1 MSTSEDPQATS
12 EPAKNGFV
20 TYLTFQEP
28 KEEPKKPE
36 IDWDLVKF
44 LFSQRKFEEVVQ
56 EIGNISVEFQFL
68 ESELRDA
75 IGYLLDENDSTI
87 GAIVTEKIPFKHLP
101 RVLFNL
107 FDYKDGDA
115 AKSDKLWEIMKE
127 CWNCEEIRNRLIHS
141 RWTHDEK
148 GAISFKSFL
157 TPRKVRVDEKS
168 FSHAEMTEITKRF
181 KTCYQE
187 LRKFFEAIDPK
198 WKEKGWER

>member
-1 MSTSEDPQATS
+1 MSTPKDPPTTP
-12 EPAKNGFV
+12 EPDKDGLILP
-20 TYLTFQEP
+20 TYFLEP

-87 GAIVTEKIPFKHLP
+87 GSIVTEKIPFKHLP

-115 AKSDKLWEIMKE
+115 DKSDNLWKIMQE
-127 CWNCEEIRNRLIHS
+127 CWNCEEICNRLIHS
-141 RWTHDEK
+141 RWTHNEK
-148 GAISFKSFL
+148 GAISLKPIL
-157 TPRKVRVDEKS
+157 TPRKVRIDEKA
-168 FSHAEMTEITKRF
+168 FSHTEMTEITKRF